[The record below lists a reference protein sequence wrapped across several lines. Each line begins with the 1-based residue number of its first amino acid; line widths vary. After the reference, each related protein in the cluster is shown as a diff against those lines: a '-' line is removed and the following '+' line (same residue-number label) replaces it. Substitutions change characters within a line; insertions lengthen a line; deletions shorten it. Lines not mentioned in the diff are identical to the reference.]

1 MTIALSNATP
11 IRWNDRLYD
20 DLTMIKGIGPIRQ
33 QWLREALNVRTF
45 HDLAAL
51 TLDEIEQKFRA
62 TGKIIVRG
70 KIDQW
75 IREAKQRAMP
85 IQQAIQQDPGL
96 PKQPRVSTVQAV
108 NTTPNDQTGA
118 DRWKPY
124 ASFVVEYQTRSLAG
138 GRQTQRTKVHH
149 IERDTCATWPD
160 IEAAQLCQWMWEQLG

>member
-1 MTIALSNATP
+1 MTIALSNESP

-20 DLTMIKGIGPIRQ
+20 DLTALKGIGPVRQ

-45 HDLAAL
+45 RDLAAL

-75 IREAKQRAMP
+75 IREAKQRATS
-85 IQQAIQQDPGL
+85 IQRDPEL
-96 PKQPRVSTVQAV
+96 SKQPIISTVQTV
-108 NTTPNDQTGA
+108 NTATNDPTGA
-118 DRWKPY
+118 DSWKPF
-124 ASFVVEYQTRSLAG
+124 ASFVVEYQTRSPAG

-149 IERDTCATWPD
+149 IESDTCATWPG
-160 IEAAQLCQWMWEQLG
+160 IEATQLCQWMREQLR